1 MKPQKHYEVIVVI
14 LALLLIIQACSSK
27 NFVVKSVPEGSML
40 LMGRRPNLF
49 AFPDEICGISPI
61 NKKVIFAGKK
71 DQYFIKAINRGYE
84 PDSVLINKDSKPE
97 IILNLRKME
106 SFSENQNPFYS
117 LKDSDFYL
125 LPVNTNIIIH
135 KGVGNLD
142 KYVRSDELSKAI
154 SDSLDTKLKT
164 GRHSERVN
172 YISNSHFPDLSSW
185 QRSSDSLSS
194 FLLKLKAELLMYYPL
209 PPAIPEKDLSMMT
222 SLIDT
227 YRLTPMKDTIP
238 KLLVYIWCKS
248 IEPTKGRVVGNIA
261 ANVASG
267 AVQGYESAAYGHS
280 LTPYDPQAFALD
292 YSTIWMVFVIE
303 PEKGRIINISQ
314 HTVPFA
320 ITKPANLDKL
330 VDIFANLNKHLN
342 N

>member
-1 MKPQKHYEVIVVI
+1 MKPQKNIAAIVVI
-14 LALLLIIQACSSK
+14 LAMQLIIQACSSK
-27 NFVVKSVPEGSML
+27 NFVVRSVPDGSMVL
-40 LMGRRPNLF
+40 VGRRPNLYG
-49 AFPDEICGISPI
+49 FPDDICGISPI
-61 NKKVIFAGKK
+61 NKKMIFAGKK
-71 DQYFIKAINRGYE
+71 DQYYIKAINRGYE
-84 PDSVLINKDSKPE
+84 PDSVLINKDSNPE

-106 SFSENQNPFYS
+106 SFSENQNPDYS

-164 GRHSERVN
+164 VRLSDRVN
-172 YISNSHFPDLSSW
+172 YISNSLFPDLSGW

-194 FLLKLKAELLMYYPL
+194 FLLKLKAELLLYYPL
-209 PPAIPEKDLSMMT
+209 PPSIPEKDLNTMT
-222 SLIDT
+222 SLIET
-227 YRLTPMKDTIP
+227 WRLSPMKDTTH

-261 ANVASG
+261 TNIASG
-267 AVQGYESAAYGHS
+267 AVHGYESAAYGHS

-292 YSTIWMVFVIE
+292 YSTIWMVFLIE

-320 ITKPANLDKL
+320 ITKPVNLDKL
-330 VDIFANLNKHLN
+330 VEIFANLNNHLN